1 MSEKGPQ
8 NKEAPS
14 PTERQMSSELRLPG
28 ELTSAER
35 LVVDA
40 FSSGKVVD
48 MPLIQDERIVRAAVI
63 SRLLAGAIPAEGSLP
78 ALRIIGAHFT
88 GRLEL
93 DGAAISV
100 PIELEQC
107 SFEEPIS
114 LADVRAVTI
123 RLPGCQLLGLHA
135 PGLETRGDLEVTDGF
150 ICNGQ
155 INLLGA
161 RIGGA
166 LRLGDALLHNP
177 GGRALILSR
186 AVISSAILASGLVVD
201 GQMRMISTRV
211 GGLLS
216 IRGGRLSNPGQIA
229 LHGERM
235 DVGES
240 VLLTKDFRCR
250 GRIVLQNARI
260 AGGLDGQHCSISAP
274 SMTCLNL
281 VRAKI
286 ERNVGLAGAE
296 LRGRVTFSGAA
307 IGGRVTFTDAV
318 FEEDDSSELVL
329 DHSQAQILLLRYSEP
344 PASLSLRYA
353 AADIIEDEPATWPR
367 KISLIGCTY
376 RALESTTPVTALQR
390 LNWLVRDT
398 DGYRPQPY
406 EQLIKMYRIN
416 GEEQNAKRIA
426 LQRERAR
433 RRALSWP
440 GRALGIA
447 LDLTVGYGYRTWL
460 AGIWLL
466 TFLAAGTIVFSIW
479 PAQPVSH
486 DHPGFQPFIFTL
498 DLMLPIVNLGQ
509 KEYWQAAGPV
519 RWFGWLLVLVG
530 WGLTTAVVAGVTRLF
545 NRS

>member
-1 MSEKGPQ
+1 
-8 NKEAPS
+8 
-14 PTERQMSSELRLPG
+14 
-28 ELTSAER
+28 
-35 LVVDA
+35 
-40 FSSGKVVD
+40 
-48 MPLIQDERIVRAAVI
+48 MPLSHGERTVRAAVI
-63 SRLLAGAIPAEGSLP
+63 VHLLAGADHAADSLP
-78 ALRIIGAHFT
+78 ALRIIGAQFT

-93 DGAAISV
+93 DGAAITV

-107 SFEEPIS
+107 LFEEPVS
-114 LADVRAVTI
+114 LADVQAVTI
-123 RLPGCQLLGLHA
+123 RLPGCQLPGLHA
-135 PGLETRGDLEVTDGF
+135 PGLETRGDLELNNGF

-155 INLLGA
+155 VNLLGA

-166 LRLGDALLHNP
+166 VRLGDALLHNP
-177 GGRALILSR
+177 GGRALLLSR
-186 AVISSAILASGLVVD
+186 AVISSAVLASGLVVD
-201 GQMRMISTRV
+201 GQLRMISTRV

-216 IRGGRLSNPGQIA
+216 IMRGRLNNPGQIA

-235 DVGES
+235 YVGES
-240 VLLTKDFRCR
+240 VLLTKAFRCR
-250 GRIVLQNARI
+250 GRLVLQNARI
-260 AGGLDGQHCSISAP
+260 AGGLDGQHCTISAP
-274 SMTCLNL
+274 GLTCLNL
-281 VRAKI
+281 VRAKV
-286 ERNVGLAGAE
+286 ERNVGLADAALYGK
-296 LRGRVTFSGAA
+296 VTFSGAT
-307 IGGRVTFTDAV
+307 IGGRITLTRAAFKKHDSNSTK
-318 FEEDDSSELVL
+318 DDSNELVL
-329 DHSQAQILLLRYSEP
+329 DHAQAQILLLRYSEP
-344 PASLSLRYA
+344 PASLSLRYTT
-353 AADIIEDEPATWPR
+353 ADIIEDEPGTWPA

-376 RALESTTPVTALQR
+376 RALESPTSVSPQQR
-390 LNWLVRDT
+390 MEWLARGT

-406 EQLIKMYRIN
+406 EQLIKTYRLN
-416 GEEQNAKRIA
+416 GEEQSAKRVA

-447 LDLTVGYGYRTWL
+447 LDITVGYGYRTWL

-486 DHPGFQPFIFTL
+486 DHPGFQPFVFTL

-509 KEYWQAAGPV
+509 KAYWQPAGPV